1 MWRNLLQVFQRRE
14 DLYTQA
20 LHESYTMLDMDLLMY
35 EASVA
40 SLRNSNTGEIQFD
53 VYQTDKQIN
62 SYERDVRK
70 KVLIHLSVAG
80 PRNLNAGLVLV
91 SVIIDIERIGDYA
104 KNIYDLA
111 RLHPRRL
118 VAGSLEPD
126 LQEIESRV
134 TILFKEMVQAFKTSD
149 VEKSRQIMI
158 RYKENIAGLCD
169 SITERI
175 VQGKA
180 TDLSCDAAV
189 TVSLYSRYLK
199 RIAAH
204 SRNIIT
210 SVVNPFHRLGYKEK
224 KEESMQPGS

>member
-1 MWRNLLQVFQRRE
+1 MWRNLLQLFQRRE

-20 LHESYTMLDMDLLMY
+20 LHESYTMLDLDLLMY
-35 EASVA
+35 EASVF
-40 SLRNSNTGEIQFD
+40 SLRNSETGEVQLDI
-53 VYQTDKQIN
+53 YQMDKRIN

-70 KVLIHLSVAG
+70 KVLTHLSLCG
-80 PRNLNAGLVLV
+80 SRNLNAGLVLV
-91 SVIIDIERIGDYA
+91 SVVIDIERIGDYA

-111 RLHPRRL
+111 RLHPKRL
-118 VAGSLEPD
+118 LAGSLEPD

-134 TILFKEMVQAFKTSD
+134 TTLFKEMVQAFKTSD
-149 VEKSRQIMI
+149 IEKSRQIMI

-169 SITERI
+169 SITERVI
-175 VQGKA
+175 SGQA
-180 TDLSCDAAV
+180 SDLSCASAV
-189 TVSLYSRYLK
+189 TVCLYCRYLK

-224 KEESMQPGS
+224 KEDPNTL